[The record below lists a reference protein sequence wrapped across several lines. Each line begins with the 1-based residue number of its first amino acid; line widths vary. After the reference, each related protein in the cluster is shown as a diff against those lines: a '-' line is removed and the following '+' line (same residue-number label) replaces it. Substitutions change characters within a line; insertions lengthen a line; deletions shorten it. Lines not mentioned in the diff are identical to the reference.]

1 MHFLTHIYNIFL
13 NISCTSCRLFY
24 ILIII
29 YCINKI
35 KSINHLLYK
44 LDFRVRSILLCTM
57 VFRMIRNCILYFRSF
72 FDEQT
77 LHFFENFFSLFPI
90 IAFSIFNSSPKNIK
104 TLTYLVIRTQCT
116 LKILPYFLQNA
127 CFHKFI
133 RSTIAKFDSIVLNA
147 RCFHS
152 ARRDRFNF
160 ISDHSTDITNY
171 NTLLPSS
178 FKHSKRFW
186 YG

>member
-1 MHFLTHIYNIFL
+1 MYIYL
-13 NISCTSCRLFY
+13 SYRLFY

-57 VFRMIRNCILYFRSF
+57 VFCMIRNYILYFRSF

-133 RSTIAKFDSIVLNA
+133 RSTIAKSIRFCLMHVAFTRPGGTGLISYPIIPQILLITIPSFLLLLSILNDFDTGNVL
-147 RCFHS
+147 
-152 ARRDRFNF
+152 
-160 ISDHSTDITNY
+160 II
-171 NTLLPSS
+171 
-178 FKHSKRFW
+178 
-186 YG
+186 G

>member
-57 VFRMIRNCILYFRSF
+57 VFCMIRNYILYFRSF

-133 RSTIAKFDSIVLNA
+133 RSAIAKFDSIVLNA

-160 ISDHSTDITNY
+160 ISDHFTDY
-171 NTLLPSS
+171 
-178 FKHSKRFW
+178 
-186 YG
+186 Y